1 MSARSH
7 ADPLETLGREHP
19 EWRAWLSLL
28 EATRSEI
35 DDPSYAAAVPE
46 SPPPRSVRSGD
57 PLGAPLVHGAA
68 FEMSRRALDRWLREL
83 LTIAAEAGASGS
95 LATAAHARTL
105 DAPAVLEAA
114 IAAERG
120 QLDALA
126 DGAGADREAFAP
138 VAAVAAMPLLQACAR
153 RWSSRVSGGW
163 DHGYCP
169 ICGAWP
175 ALAEARGLEGE
186 RRLRCT
192 RCGGDWR
199 TEWLR
204 CPYCGNRDHLKLG
217 ALVCEATAET
227 RKAETC
233 AECRRYVKTVTTL
246 TATPARDVPIQDLA
260 TVDLDVGALAHGY
273 HAAHGLG
280 HAVSVRVTGRAR
292 WPSLAWRR

>member
-1 MSARSH
+1 VTARL
-7 ADPLETLGREHP
+7 APDPFAALHREHP
-19 EWRAWLSLL
+19 EWRAWLRLL

-35 DDPSYAAAVPE
+35 DDPRCAEAVPE
-46 SPPPRSVRSGD
+46 LPPGSGD
-57 PLGAPLVHGAA
+57 APLIDGAH
-68 FEMSRRALDRWLREL
+68 FEMFGRVLDRRLRAL
-83 LTIAAEAGASGS
+83 LTVAAEAGASAS
-95 LATAAHARTL
+95 LAAAARRPVL
-105 DAPAVLEAA
+105 DAAAVLEAA
-114 IAAERG
+114 IAADRAR
-120 QLDALA
+120 LDALA
-126 DGAGADREAFAP
+126 GGAGADHEAFAP

-153 RWSSRVSGGW
+153 RWSSRVSPGW

-204 CPYCGNRDHLKLG
+204 CPYCGNCDHLTLG
-217 ALVCEATAET
+217 ALVSEATAET

-233 AECRRYVKTVTTL
+233 TACRRYVKTVTTL
-246 TATPARDVPIQDLA
+246 AATPARDVPIQDLA
-260 TVDLDVGALAHGY
+260 TVDLDVGAVAHGY
-273 HAAHGLG
+273 QAAHGLG

-292 WPSLAWRR
+292 WRLPAWGR